1 MVETL
6 VHLRTFARAAFIAV
20 SQLCGACSSFSDCVV
35 LIHAT
40 EFVNYRC
47 DPLSHTVYTPG

>member
-1 MVETL
+1 VVEAL

-20 SQLCGACSSFSDCVV
+20 SLLCGACSSFSDCVV

-40 EFVNYRC
+40 EFVNYRY